1 MSTAFWRHQWSS
13 SYSATSSASGLVFM
27 ETLLQDSLT
36 EELNSMGH
44 SLTNINGGLFA
55 HLFVAGI
62 QLVKNIPAFY
72 ITRRLIT
79 VFTTVRHWFLPWARW
94 IQSKPSHPMSL
105 KSILL
110 LSSHLH
116 LSLASGLF
124 LQVCRPKFCM
134 HFSYLACVLHAPH
147 TFICRP
153 ASLLASVRVS
163 VFFMLL
169 TYSPDT

>member
-1 MSTAFWRHQWSS
+1 
-13 SYSATSSASGLVFM
+13 M

-79 VFTTVRHWFLPWARW
+79 VFTTVRHWFLP
-94 IQSKPSHPMSL
+94 
-105 KSILL
+105 
-110 LSSHLH
+110 
-116 LSLASGLF
+116 
-124 LQVCRPKFCM
+124 
-134 HFSYLACVLHAPH
+134 
-147 TFICRP
+147 
-153 ASLLASVRVS
+153 
-163 VFFMLL
+163 
-169 TYSPDT
+169 